1 MLPSLMTDMQIDEAW
16 DMYLAYLGN
25 QAERG
30 YRLCDGCQQ
39 WYNVRHMRQ
48 YAGGWLCTC
57 CASKYDPTIAPEDTH
72 PPVAQICGYCGDAHD
87 SLTAKLDGVDC
98 CESCMQIVIDAST
111 PC

>member
-1 MLPSLMTDMQIDEAW
+1 MLPSLMTDFQIDEAW
-16 DMYLAYLGN
+16 DMYLAYLDN

-98 CESCMQIVIDAST
+98 CESCMQIAIDAST

>member
-16 DMYLAYLGN
+16 DMYQAYLAN

-30 YRLCDGCQQ
+30 YRLCDECHQ
-39 WYNVRHMRQ
+39 WYSVGHMRNF
-48 YAGGWLCTC
+48 AGAWLCTC
-57 CASKYDPTIAPEDTH
+57 CASKIDPGIAPEDAQ

-87 SLTAKLDGVDC
+87 SLTDKLDGVDC
-98 CESCMQIVIDAST
+98 CESCMQIAILASV